1 MHIKRFLKL
10 FAPLALAVTLIAPVP
25 ALAQT
30 QTDPVDRGPETYSAD
45 LIARAR
51 ARSAAAGNV
60 SLVDTPSV
68 QSVPSDW
75 RVGVAT
81 VGKGRFIGVRV
92 SFPAAED
99 GSEPA
104 MTITS
109 RQTRDNFE
117 AAFNGGDAGELAEG
131 APFDNLHDFYERAS
145 YGRLDLKMVTVV
157 DYTAKHN
164 RDYYTDRA
172 TELFYETLAGIDD
185 QVDFTQCD
193 ANDDGYIDGIFL
205 QFAGSKTGW
214 GTTWWPAMHPI
225 DTPPADYEGPTTFDG
240 KTPCG
245 SVVVDGAEEGSKP
258 YNFIG
263 TLCHET
269 GHVLGLPDL
278 YSYRSSDDKGL
289 CGLRVTSL
297 MNDSYSDV
305 DAYSKWM
312 LGWIDDADITRVHV
326 SKDGVDV
333 RHGTGAV
340 EHVDGELDETLNAIE
355 NSSDATHPG
364 FLAISSDASILEGDL
379 FSNFYLVHYA
389 QRVKNDSR
397 PRILNG
403 DGFRVFRVQGE
414 LDQQG
419 RFIHSN
425 AQSSVHEQMI
435 EGLTDLDRYN
445 TGRVWAAGESI
456 TPDTSPSTNFGES
469 SINGFTGIALN
480 FKKTGDDAGEIAIS
494 YTDAKPA
501 DPLTIE
507 YTGPAALSNRTK
519 LTFKLLRSALPNYEV
534 AEQPRLLVDGRECGS
549 SPGIFDENTL
559 TLTYTTQL
567 PLDALTASSKLQ
579 LEIPAG
585 YFVLGY
591 DASGQPELSDAYT
604 IDLPTAKVYGLT
616 ASGAYASVA
625 GGGAVSDI
633 VEVGGAQRFLTF
645 NGNPPDAGVLR
656 LCTLSADGK
665 DCSAVDVTG
674 ASDLPGDSFGTIDVL
689 ALDDGV
695 LFCRLMIQQTSAT
708 VRGLWIDAST
718 GAVLAQTDMGAQ
730 SEPAKV
736 SLVRAG
742 DGVATVYQ
750 ASDGSWTVN
759 AYRRAGDA
767 ATVESGSV
775 ATFDGYLATSVVD
788 AGEGYVAALPGS
800 SVGTAK
806 GSFGLWKAKGA
817 ASDFCQ
823 GNPDITLAIDQLSMV
838 NAVRVA
844 GDRVYVQALVDRMA
858 DGKDN
863 FVDELLVYDLKGN
876 LLKSADVDGLPFFPS
891 EGTVRLRVSRAG
903 SVAVLVD
910 ETGLDGDLVK
920 RTHAHLF
927 DADFKSRG
935 DGYAFS
941 QGAGTWLGGQ
951 WLATDW
957 DAAVDEREASL
968 HWYLSADMG
977 GGGPVDP
984 VDPDKPIDPSE
995 PGNPGAGGGASG
1007 KPAASSGSAVAA
1019 KKLAGATA
1027 GLADTGDRTF
1037 AIVAAIAG
1045 LGIVALVAGI
1055 AVVLGRRKR

>member
-1 MHIKRFLKL
+1 MHMKRFLKL
-10 FAPLALAVTLIAPVP
+10 FAPLMLGVALITPAP

-30 QTDPVDRGPETYSAD
+30 QADPVDQGPETYSSD
-45 LIARAR
+45 LIAQAR
-51 ARSAAAGNV
+51 ARSATAGDV
-60 SLVDTPSV
+60 SLLSTPSV
-68 QSVPSDW
+68 QSVPTDW

-81 VGKGRFIGVRV
+81 VGKGRFVGVRV

-109 RQTRDNFE
+109 KQTRENFE
-117 AAFNGGDAGELAEG
+117 AAFNGGDAGELAQA
-131 APFDNLHDFYERAS
+131 APFDSLHDFYERAS
-145 YGRLDLKMVTVV
+145 YGKLDLQMVTVV

-172 TELFYETLAGIDD
+172 DELFYETLAGIDD
-185 QVDFTQCD
+185 QVDFSQCD

-205 QFAGSKTGW
+205 QFAGHRTGW
-214 GTTWWPAMHPI
+214 GTTWWPSMRTI

-258 YNFIG
+258 YDFIG

-297 MNDSYSDV
+297 MYDSHSDV

-326 SKDGVDV
+326 SKDGIDV
-333 RHGTGAV
+333 RRGTGAV
-340 EHVDGELDETLNAIE
+340 EHVNGRLTETLSAIE
-355 NSSDATHPG
+355 DSGDAARPG
-364 FLAISSDASILEGDL
+364 FLAVSSDASILEGDL
-379 FSNFYLVHYA
+379 FCNFYLVHYA
-389 QRVKNDSR
+389 QRIENDSV
-397 PRILNG
+397 PRMLDGN
-403 DGFRVFRVQGE
+403 GFRVFRVQGG

-425 AQSSVHEQMI
+425 SQNPAHGQMI

-445 TGRVWAAGESI
+445 TGRVWTAGEEI

-469 SINGFTGIALN
+469 SITGFTGIALT
-480 FKKTGDDAGEIAIS
+480 FKKAADDAGEVAIS
-494 YTDAKPA
+494 YADLKPA
-501 DPLTIE
+501 EPLTIT

-519 LTFKLLRSALPNYEV
+519 LTFKLSRSALPNYQV

-549 SPGIFDENTL
+549 SPCIFDENAL

-604 IDLPTAKVYGLT
+604 VDLPVAKVYGLA
-616 ASGAYASVA
+616 ASGSYASVA

-633 VEVGGAQRFLTF
+633 VEVGGARRFLTF
-645 NGNPPDAGVLR
+645 NGNASDAGLLR

-674 ASDLPGDSFGTIDVL
+674 AGDLPGDSFGTIDVM
-689 ALDDGV
+689 ALDGNV

-718 GAVLAQTDMGAQ
+718 GAVLAKTDMGAQ

-736 SLVRAG
+736 SLVRVG
-742 DGVATVYQ
+742 DDVATVYQ
-750 ASDGSWTVN
+750 ASSGSWTVN
-759 AYRRAGDA
+759 AYRRAGD
-767 ATVESGSV
+767 TVTAESGSV
-775 ATFDGYLATSVVD
+775 ATFDGYLATSVID

-800 SVGTAK
+800 SVGAAK
-806 GSFGLWKAKGA
+806 GSFGLWKTKGA
-817 ASDFCQ
+817 AADFCQ
-823 GNPDITLAIDQLSMV
+823 GDPDITLAIDQLSIV
-838 NAVRVA
+838 NAVQVA

-876 LLKSADVDGLPFFPS
+876 LVKSADVDGLPFFPS
-891 EGTVRLRVSRAG
+891 SGTVRLRVSQAG
-903 SVAVLVD
+903 SVAVLAD

-920 RTHAHLF
+920 RTHVHLF

-941 QGAGTWLGGQ
+941 HGAGAWLGNQ

-957 DAAVDEREASL
+957 DAAADEREANL
-968 HWYLSADMG
+968 HWYLGVDMDG
-977 GGGPVDP
+977 KDPVDP
-984 VDPDKPIDPSE
+984 VKPVDPSD
-995 PGNPGAGGGASG
+995 PGDPGTGGGSGAG
-1007 KPAASSGSAVAA
+1007 KPAASGVTTAA
-1019 KKLAGATA
+1019 KKGAVTGAT
-1027 GLADTGDRTF
+1027 LANTGDRTF
-1037 AIVAAIAG
+1037 AVVAAIAG
-1045 LGIVALVAGI
+1045 LGIIVLVAGI
-1055 AVVLGRRKR
+1055 AWARRKR

>member
-1 MHIKRFLKL
+1 MKRLLKL
-10 FAPLALAVTLIAPVP
+10 LAPLTLVAALVAPAP

-30 QTDPVDRGPETYSAD
+30 DPVDQGPETYSAD
-45 LIARAR
+45 LIAQAQ
-51 ARSAAAGNV
+51 ARSAAASGGV
-60 SLVDTPSV
+60 SLLDAPAT
-68 QSVPSDW
+68 QGVPSDW

-109 RQTRDNFE
+109 RQTRDNFA
-117 AAFNGGDAGELAEG
+117 AAFNGGDAGELAED

-145 YGRLDLKMVTVV
+145 YGKLDLRMVAVV

-185 QVDFTQCD
+185 QADFTQCD

-205 QFAGSKTGW
+205 QFAGHRTGW
-214 GTTWWPAMHPI
+214 GTTWWPAMHSI
-225 DTPPADYEGPTTFDG
+225 DTPPAGYEGPTTFDG
-240 KTPCG
+240 KTPCE
-245 SVVVDGAEEGSKP
+245 SVVVDGAEEDSKP
-258 YNFIG
+258 YALIG

-278 YSYRSSDDKGL
+278 YSYRSSDDAGL

-297 MNDSYSDV
+297 MNDSYSDI

-326 SKDGVDV
+326 SKDGIDV
-333 RHGTGAV
+333 RRGTGAV
-340 EHVDGELDETLNAIE
+340 EHVDGELDETLAAIE
-355 NSSDATHPG
+355 TSSEAARPG
-364 FLAISSDASILEGDL
+364 FLAISSDASILEGNL
-379 FSNFYLVHYA
+379 FCNFYLVHYA
-389 QRVKNDSR
+389 QPVKNDSR
-397 PRILNG
+397 PHILDG
-403 DGFRVFRVQGE
+403 SGFRVFRVQGG

-419 RFIHSN
+419 RFIYSN
-425 AQSSVHEQMI
+425 TQGPAHEQMI

-445 TGRVWAAGESI
+445 NGRVWTAGESI
-456 TPDTSPSTNFGES
+456 TPDTSPSTNFRES
-469 SINGFTGIALN
+469 SIDGFTGIVLN
-480 FKKTGDDAGEIAIS
+480 FKKTGGDAGEIAIS
-494 YTDAKPA
+494 YADAKPA
-501 DPLTIE
+501 EPLTIE
-507 YTGPAALSNRTK
+507 YTGPAALSNRAK
-519 LTFKLLRSALPNYEV
+519 LTFKLSRSALPNYG
-534 AEQPRLLVDGRECGS
+534 ATDQPRLLVDGKERGS
-549 SPGIFDENTL
+549 SSCVFDEKAH
-559 TLTYTTQL
+559 TLTYTAQL

-591 DASGQPELSDAYT
+591 DASGQPELSDACT
-604 IDLPTAKVYGLT
+604 ADLPTAKVYKLA
-616 ASGAYASVA
+616 ASGTYASVA

-645 NGNPPDAGVLR
+645 NGYSSDTGRLR

-674 ASDLPGDSFGTIDVL
+674 VGDLPGDSFGTIDVM
-689 ALDDGV
+689 ALDDNV
-695 LFCRLMIQQTSAT
+695 LFCRLMIQQTSVA

-742 DGVATVYQ
+742 DDVATVYQ
-750 ASDGSWTVN
+750 ATDGSWTVN
-759 AYRRAGDA
+759 TYRRAGDT
-767 ATVESGSV
+767 ATVESASV
-775 ATFDGYLATSVVD
+775 PTFGGYLATSIVD

-800 SVGTAK
+800 SVGAAK

-817 ASDFCQ
+817 AADFCQ
-823 GNPDITLAIDQLSMV
+823 GDPDITLAIDQLSLV

-863 FVDELLVYDLKGN
+863 FVDELLIYDLKGN
-876 LLKSADVDGLPFFPS
+876 LIKSADVDGLPFFPS
-891 EGTVRLRVSRAG
+891 SGTVRLRVSQAG
-903 SVAVLVD
+903 LVAVLVD
-910 ETGLDGDLVK
+910 EAGLDGDPVK
-920 RTHAHLF
+920 RTHAYLF
-927 DADFKSRG
+927 DADFKSCG
-935 DGYAFS
+935 DGYTFS
-941 QGAGTWLGGQ
+941 SGAGAWMGGQ

-957 DAAVDEREASL
+957 DASVDEWEASL
-968 HWYLSADMG
+968 RWYLSADIG
-977 GGGPVDP
+977 SGDPVDP
-984 VDPDKPIDPSE
+984 VDPDKPVDPSD
-995 PGNPGAGGGASG
+995 PIGPGAGGGGSG
-1007 KPAASSGSAVAA
+1007 KPAASGVSAAAA
-1019 KKLAGATA
+1019 KKAAGATV

-1037 AIVAAIAG
+1037 AIVVAVAG
-1045 LGIVALVAGI
+1045 LGIVALVAGV
-1055 AVVLGRRKR
+1055 AVALGRRKR

>member
-1 MHIKRFLKL
+1 MKRLRN
-10 FAPLALAVTLIAPVP
+10 LIATLV
-25 ALAQT
+25 LACPLLVAAPPLTFAQ
-30 QTDPVDRGPETYSAD
+30 DAVPVDQGPETYSAD
-45 LIARAR
+45 LIAQAR
-51 ARSAAAGNV
+51 ARSAAASGGI
-60 SLVDTPSV
+60 SLLDAPSV
-68 QSVPSDW
+68 QGVPSGW

-81 VGKGRFIGVRV
+81 VGKGRFVGVRV

-109 RQTRDNFE
+109 RQTRDNFA
-117 AAFNGGDAGELAEG
+117 AAFNGGDAGELAED
-131 APFDNLHDFYERAS
+131 APFDNLHDFYERSS
-145 YGRLDLKMVTVV
+145 YGRLDLKMATVV

-172 TELFYETLAGIDD
+172 AELFYETLAGIDD

-205 QFAGSKTGW
+205 QFAGHRTGW
-214 GTTWWPAMHPI
+214 GTTWWPAMHSI
-225 DTPPADYEGPTTFDG
+225 DTPPAGYEGPTTFDG
-240 KTPCG
+240 KTPCE
-245 SVVVDGAEEGSKP
+245 SVVVDGAEEGAKP
-258 YNFIG
+258 YAFIG

-278 YSYRSSDDKGL
+278 YSYRSSDDAGL

-297 MNDSYSDV
+297 MNDSYSDI

-326 SKDGVDV
+326 SKDGIDV
-333 RHGTGAV
+333 RHGSGAV
-340 EHVDGELDETLNAIE
+340 EHVDGELDETLAAIE
-355 NSSDATHPG
+355 TSSEAARPG
-364 FLAISSDASILEGDL
+364 FLAISSDASILEGNL

-389 QRVKNDSR
+389 QPAKNDSR
-397 PRILNG
+397 PHILDG
-403 DGFRVFRVQGE
+403 SGFRVFRVQGG

-419 RFIHSN
+419 RFIYSN
-425 AQSSVHEQMI
+425 TQGPAHGQMI
-435 EGLTDLDRYN
+435 EGLTDLDRYHN
-445 TGRVWAAGESI
+445 GRVWTAGESI
-456 TPDTSPSTNFGES
+456 TPDTSPSTNFRES
-469 SINGFTGIALN
+469 SIDGFTGIVLN
-480 FKKTGDDAGEIAIS
+480 FKKTGGDTGEIAIS

-501 DPLTIE
+501 ESLKIE
-507 YTGPAALSNRTK
+507 YTGPAALINRTK
-519 LTFKLLRSALPNYEV
+519 LTFKLSRGALPNYEV
-534 AEQPRLLVDGRECGS
+534 TDQPRLLVDGKECGS
-549 SPGIFDENTL
+549 SSCVFDENAY

-579 LEIPAG
+579 FEIPAG
-585 YFVLGY
+585 YFVLRY

-604 IDLPTAKVYGLT
+604 VDLPTAKVYELA

-633 VEVGGAQRFLTF
+633 VEVGGARRFLTF
-645 NGNPPDAGVLR
+645 NGYSSDTGRLR

-674 ASDLPGDSFGTIDVL
+674 VGGLPGDSFGTIDVL
-689 ALDDGV
+689 ALDGNI

-742 DGVATVYQ
+742 DNVATVYQ

-767 ATVESGSV
+767 ATVESAS
-775 ATFDGYLATSVVD
+775 AAMFDGYLATSIVD

-800 SVGTAK
+800 SVGAAK
-806 GSFGLWKAKGA
+806 GSFGLWKTKGA
-817 ASDFCQ
+817 AADFCQ
-823 GNPDITLAIDQLSMV
+823 GDPDITLAIDQLSSV

-863 FVDELLVYDLKGN
+863 FVDELLIYDLKGN
-876 LLKSADVDGLPFFPS
+876 LIKSADVDGLPFFPS
-891 EGTVRLRVSRAG
+891 SGTVRLRVSQSG

-910 ETGLDGDLVK
+910 EAGLDGDPVK

-935 DGYAFS
+935 DGYTFS
-941 QGAGTWLGGQ
+941 QGAGAWLGGQ

-957 DAAVDEREASL
+957 DVAVDEWEASL
-968 HWYLSADMG
+968 RWYLSADIG
-977 GGGPVDP
+977 GGDP
-984 VDPDKPIDPSE
+984 VDPDKPSDPSD
-995 PGNPGAGGGASG
+995 PTDPGAGGGASG
-1007 KPAASSGSAVAA
+1007 KPAASGGSAAAA
-1019 KKLAGATA
+1019 KKAAGTSAA
-1027 GLADTGDRTF
+1027 LVDTGDRTF
-1037 AIVAAIAG
+1037 AIVVAVAG
-1045 LGIVALVAGI
+1045 LGIVALVAGV
-1055 AVVLGRRKR
+1055 AVAFGHRKR